1 MNSFILQMQSKGY
14 PTVIENKNF
23 QTLIFLTL
31 YWFLYP
37 IYFILNLITLKEI
50 VQPPEKVVGQSS
62 GA

>member
-1 MNSFILQMQSKGY
+1 MQSKGY